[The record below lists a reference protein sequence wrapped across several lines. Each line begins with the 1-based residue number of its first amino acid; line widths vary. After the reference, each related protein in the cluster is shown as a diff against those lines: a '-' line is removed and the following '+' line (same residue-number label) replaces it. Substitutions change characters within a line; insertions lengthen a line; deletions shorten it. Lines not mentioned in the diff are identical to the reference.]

1 MDPRLAMHTI
11 SCLNP
16 LNKRD
21 HEHSFLLDEI
31 LSDIGLNKWR
41 WPPWRPLSTLLIA
54 FVSFIIRVQLH
65 YMGMAGMLLL
75 LQRPIYEMKGESK
88 HHFPLSPFF
97 SAFFSFPSSL
107 HIHTYIYSFLVYFC
121 LLPSVCNVCIA

>member
-1 MDPRLAMHTI
+1 MDPRLAMHSI

-21 HEHSFLLDEI
+21 HEHSFLLDEV

-88 HHFPLSPFF
+88 PPLPDIAFLLCLLLLSLFF
-97 SAFFSFPSSL
+97 AY
-107 HIHTYIYSFLVYFC
+107 TYI
-121 LLPSVCNVCIA
+121 CIYLIS

>member
-1 MDPRLAMHTI
+1 MDPRLAMHSI

-21 HEHSFLLDEI
+21 HEHSFLLDEV

-88 HHFPLSPFF
+88 PPLPDIAFLLCLLLLSLFF
-97 SAFFSFPSSL
+97 AY
-107 HIHTYIYSFLVYFC
+107 TYIYVYILFPS
-121 LLPSVCNVCIA
+121 LLLSHSLSM